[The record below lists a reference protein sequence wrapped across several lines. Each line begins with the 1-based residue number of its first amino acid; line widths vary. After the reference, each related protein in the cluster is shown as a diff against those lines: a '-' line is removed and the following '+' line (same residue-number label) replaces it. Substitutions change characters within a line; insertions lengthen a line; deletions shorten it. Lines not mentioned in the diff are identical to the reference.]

1 MSYNVFMHG
10 LKKAGIE
17 VDRKILADI
26 AVKDPQAFTA
36 LAEKA
41 KSALAAA

>member
-1 MSYNVFMHG
+1 MSYSVFMHG

-17 VDRKILADI
+17 IDRKVLSDI
-26 AVKDPQAFTA
+26 AIHDSAAFTA

-41 KSALAAA
+41 RSALDAA

>member
-1 MSYNVFMHG
+1 MHG

-17 VDRKILADI
+17 IDRKVLSDLAIND
-26 AVKDPQAFTA
+26 AAAFTA

-41 KSALAAA
+41 RSALDAA

>member
-1 MSYNVFMHG
+1 MHG

-17 VDRKILADI
+17 IDRKVLSDI
-26 AVKDPQAFTA
+26 AINDAEAFTA

-41 KSALAAA
+41 KSALDAA

>member
-1 MSYNVFMHG
+1 MHG

-17 VDRKILADI
+17 VDRKVLSELAVNEP
-26 AVKDPQAFTA
+26 AAFTA

-41 KSALAAA
+41 RSALDAA

>member
-1 MSYNVFMHG
+1 MSYSVFMHG

-17 VDRKILADI
+17 IDRKVLSDI
-26 AVKDPQAFTA
+26 AINDAEAFTA

-41 KSALAAA
+41 KSALDAA